1 MIVENLGY
9 PKLNRYI
16 FYGGLNFINTELNL
30 ENILVK
36 NSQSEDA
43 INLVDSIATL
53 KNISLENIESDAVDI
68 DFSSVKFSK
77 IICIKIKN
85 DCLKK

>member
-30 ENILVK
+30 ENISVK

-43 INLVDSIATL
+43 INLVDSTATL

-68 DFSSVKFSK
+68 DFGQVKFSK
-77 IICIKIKN
+77 IICSKIKMIV
-85 DCLKK
+85 